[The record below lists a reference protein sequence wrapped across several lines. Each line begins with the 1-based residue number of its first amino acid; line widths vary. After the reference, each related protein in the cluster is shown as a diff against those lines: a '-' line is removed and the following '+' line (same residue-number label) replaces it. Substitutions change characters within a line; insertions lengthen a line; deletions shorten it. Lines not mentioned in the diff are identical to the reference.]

1 MAKNEKLPKANASEI
16 EALIERFKGSQLK
29 PGDAELIER
38 LLRTVVMLL
47 DLLERKNLSIKKLK
61 AMIFGPRTERR
72 QTTGRAD
79 EEKSAVSEE
88 KKSES
93 ATSAT
98 EQEGDT
104 LAERSAG
111 APQCGHCPVRGL
123 VWIMAIQTCLLPLN
137 HFKDQPRSTMNS
149 RARKK

>member
-1 MAKNEKLPKANASEI
+1 MAKKEKIPKTNASEI

-72 QTTGRAD
+72 QTTGRSD
-79 EEKSAVSEE
+79 EEKSAESEE
-88 KKSES
+88 KRSES
-93 ATSAT
+93 PPSTA
-98 EQEGDT
+98 EQESGT
-104 LAERSAG
+104 LTERSELAEIGEKRLRPGHGRRAASDYSG
-111 APQCGHCPVRGL
+111 AKV
-123 VWIMAIQTCLLPLN
+123 V
-137 HFKDQPRSTMNS
+137 S
-149 RARKK
+149 